1 MATQKSPSIAVYPGS
16 FDPITLG
23 HLDIIRRAHRLF
35 DRLVVAVANPLRKS
49 PLIPLDH
56 RVALIQEVV
65 QPFPNVTVEKL
76 EGLLVDFARAHRAVA
91 IVRGLRAVSDFEYEF
106 KMAWMNRRLC
116 PEVETLFLI
125 PSEAYAFLSSS
136 LVKEIAFL
144 GGDFESLVPPPVARA
159 LRTYVSQHK
168 DPGETFHEPPES
180 GL

>member
-35 DRLVVAVANPLRKS
+35 DQLVVAVADPLRKS
-49 PLIPLDH
+49 PLIPLDQ
-56 RVALIQEVV
+56 RVALIEEVI
-65 QPFPNVTVEKL
+65 QDFPNVRVEKL
-76 EGLLVDFARAHRAVA
+76 EGLLVDFARRHRAVA

-125 PSEAYAFLSSS
+125 PSEEYAFLSSS

-159 LRTYVSQHK
+159 LYTFVARQK
-168 DPGETFHEPPES
+168 NPGETLHEPPDR